1 MLLSDARVQQKYE
14 VKQIQGKELVRI
26 MEMGLTP
33 GSVCEVIRRAPMG
46 YPIEIKIRGY
56 LLSLRKKE
64 TDAVEVSPI

>member
-14 VKQIQGKELVRI
+14 VKQIQGEELVRI

-46 YPIEIKIRGY
+46 YPLEIKTSGY
-56 LLSLRKKE
+56 LLSLRQKE
-64 TDAVEVSPI
+64 TDAAAARPI

>member
-14 VKQIQGKELVRI
+14 VKQIQGDELVRI

-33 GSVCEVIRRAPMG
+33 GSICEVIRRAHMG
-46 YPIEIKIRGY
+46 YPMEIKIRGY

>member
-1 MLLSDARVQQKYE
+1 MLLSDAHVQEKYE
-14 VKQIQGKELVRI
+14 VKHIQGDELVRI

-33 GSVCEVIRRAPMG
+33 GSICEVIRRAPMG
-46 YPIEIKIRGY
+46 YPMEIKIRGY

>member
-14 VKQIQGKELVRI
+14 VKQIQGDELVRI

-33 GSVCEVIRRAPMG
+33 GSIFEVIRRAPMG
-46 YPIEIKIRGY
+46 YPMEIKIRGY

>member
-14 VKQIQGKELVRI
+14 VKQIQGDELVRI

-33 GSVCEVIRRAPMG
+33 GCICEVIRRAPMG
-46 YPIEIKIRGY
+46 YPMEIKIRGY

>member
-14 VKQIQGKELVRI
+14 VKQIQGEELVRI

-33 GSVCEVIRRAPMG
+33 GSVCEVIRRAPME

>member
-14 VKQIQGKELVRI
+14 VKQIQGDELVRI

-33 GSVCEVIRRAPMG
+33 GSICEVIGRAPMG
-46 YPIEIKIRGY
+46 YPMEIKIRGY